1 MGPGF
6 LWSVSGLSFGLDQTS
21 LCWAT
26 FLVRGFLIQFTLHN
40 ANGNHYRGVRK
51 DLLATSKVIFGSSAM
66 PKQIPWQIQFINY
79 GELKCG
85 GTLITPNKIV
95 SAAHCFSPQNFPQ
108 TKTEPKRP
116 HVEHLEARA
125 GSVLN
130 RRGSEGSQQRKCSDI
145 ILHS

>member
-21 LCWAT
+21 WFWAT

-108 TKTEPKRP
+108 TREHFP
-116 HVEHLEARA
+116 HVEHLEA

-130 RRGSEGSQQRKCSDI
+130 RRVSEGSQQRKCSDI